1 MSRALFA
8 VVLAF
13 PLIALANPHYRPDVE
28 VNVPPEVFS
37 SGGQSAQPC
46 TQCCVYQDQNYSEG
60 AVIKAEGILLQC
72 QRDDKPLAL
81 ICALAARKAIN
92 ASNSGMSARG
102 QRILQRLF
110 R

>member
-37 SGGQSAQPC
+37 SGGSQRSPVLSA
-46 TQCCVYQDQNYSEG
+46 
-60 AVIKAEGILLQC
+60 AFIRIKIILKE
-72 QRDDKPLAL
+72 R
-81 ICALAARKAIN
+81 
-92 ASNSGMSARG
+92 
-102 QRILQRLF
+102 
-110 R
+110 

>member
-37 SGGQSAQPC
+37 SGGQSAQLC

-72 QRDDKPLAL
+72 
-81 ICALAARKAIN
+81 
-92 ASNSGMSARG
+92 
-102 QRILQRLF
+102 
-110 R
+110 

>member
-46 TQCCVYQDQNYSEG
+46 TLCCVYQDKNYSEG

-72 QRDDKPLAL
+72 QRDDKTLNTNPLVW
-81 ICALAARKAIN
+81 
-92 ASNSGMSARG
+92 
-102 QRILQRLF
+102 QRVKP
-110 R
+110 

>member
-46 TQCCVYQDQNYSEG
+46 TQCCVYQDQNYSEE
-60 AVIKAEGILLQC
+60 ALQY
-72 QRDDKPLAL
+72 PLAPADIPL
-81 ICALAARKAIN
+81 LEAFMALRAARPAPDVHVPVT
-92 ASNSGMSARG
+92 SRGSRVRARHEDG
-102 QRILQRLF
+102 
-110 R
+110 

>member
-72 QRDDKPLAL
+72 SGMTKPLAL
-81 ICALAARKAIN
+81 IRW
-92 ASNSGMSARG
+92 SGGA
-102 QRILQRLF
+102 
-110 R
+110 

>member
-8 VVLAF
+8 VVAF

-46 TQCCVYQDQNYSEG
+46 TQCCVYQDKIILEG

-72 QRDDKPLAL
+72 HAMTKPLAL
-81 ICALAARKAIN
+81 IRW
-92 ASNSGMSARG
+92 SGGA
-102 QRILQRLF
+102 
-110 R
+110 

>member
-37 SGGQSAQPC
+37 SGSQRSPVLSA
-46 TQCCVYQDQNYSEG
+46 
-60 AVIKAEGILLQC
+60 AFIRIKIILKG
-72 QRDDKPLAL
+72 R
-81 ICALAARKAIN
+81 
-92 ASNSGMSARG
+92 
-102 QRILQRLF
+102 
-110 R
+110 